1 MLTVIVRGIHSPSI
15 PSQRTKQADVSAHS
29 DVLTKTCVRRLN
41 QCLSL
46 AQEEFP

>member
-15 PSQRTKQADVSAHS
+15 PSERTKQADVFAHS
-29 DVLTKTCVRRLN
+29 DAVTKTCVRRFN

-46 AQEEFP
+46 VHEEFP